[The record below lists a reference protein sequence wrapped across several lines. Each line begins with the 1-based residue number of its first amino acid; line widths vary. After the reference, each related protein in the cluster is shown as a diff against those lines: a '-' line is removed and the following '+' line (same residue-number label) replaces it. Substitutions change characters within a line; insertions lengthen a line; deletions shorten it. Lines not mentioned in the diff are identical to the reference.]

1 MNDQQAIQGLWRL
14 VSYVSRGKEIHSS
27 ATHYLYSGDREKE
40 IVPSMVDD
48 GKVRTIFRL
57 DEETD
62 PKQIVVT
69 MDWNGPDGPPAANP
83 LIRRGF
89 YRLVGDD
96 LEICFGI
103 AGEFPAS
110 LSDEHGLMTLR
121 RDHGPVPETRKPSGT
136 PPIEDD
142 VLGTLTWDDNL
153 NWFSG
158 KFTDGR
164 VTFEIFLKPDDTGS
178 IAFALERARHV
189 VQKRDEYIQLAKS
202 LAAENLLDL
211 ANEWNE
217 DDEHP
222 LTAEDFMLRITLESM
237 VFAAD
242 GGLTFY
248 HNDGDMFW
256 GHSVQL
262 CIDKNDRY
270 ASADIPG

>member
-1 MNDQQAIQGLWRL
+1 
-14 VSYVSRGKEIHSS
+14 
-27 ATHYLYSGDREKE
+27 
-40 IVPSMVDD
+40 MVDD
-48 GKVRTIFRL
+48 GKVRTIFQL
-57 DEETD
+57 EEEAD
-62 PKQIVVT
+62 RKQIVVA
-69 MDWNGPDGPPAANP
+69 MDWNGPDGPPPANP

-110 LSDEHGLMTLR
+110 LSDEYGLLKLK
-121 RDHGPVPETRKPSGT
+121 RDHGPVPETRKPSGI

-142 VLGTLTWDDNL
+142 VLGTLKWDDNL

-164 VTFEIFLKPDDTGS
+164 VTFEILLKPDEAGS
-178 IAFALERARHV
+178 LASALERARKV
-189 VQKRDEYIQLAKS
+189 VRKKDEYVQLAKS

-217 DDEHP
+217 DDEHR
-222 LTAEDFMLRITLESM
+222 LTAEDFMSRITLESM

-242 GGLTFY
+242 GGISFY
-248 HNDGDMFW
+248 HNDGNIFW

-262 CIDKNDRY
+262 CIDKNDHY
-270 ASADIPG
+270 VHADIPG